1 MPNLDAIDTAIAVV
15 IVLLLLSLIVQSV
28 QAIFKKLLKIKSRQL
43 ELSLVDLFKHIVP
56 SPEAEAAEPSLENNA
71 EAAEPSLAKKAAR
84 RIVKSPILQLISRGE
99 HSSEKAGKNALALYQ
114 AVIARFKEIGRVSA
128 AGKAMLDSLSKDD
141 LTKVLSSV
149 APDTLL
155 PDLVNQLKEAT
166 TVVNSLQ
173 DALDGI
179 EIEHLEGEASAKF
192 AAMRDVLEPVL
203 SDLRSIMSGKQLK
216 PALVLGDVM
225 SLRQIKLDEVLKL
238 LGEVQSKVEQDIKT
252 EETKPTS
259 IKLEGLR
266 LTSTGLKGIAKT
278 IIEVRQKFD
287 AALAPMRTKLTEVEV
302 WYDTVMQ
309 SFNERY
315 ARSMKT
321 WAIVVSAV
329 VVVFLNANFF
339 TIYQNI
345 TTNGVVRNL
354 IIQSGPEVLARAKA
368 AKASESKANEENQSE
383 KPNPSPSPSPSPTAS
398 PGSVT
403 LTTITTTSPP
413 TGVTTTTTTQDSEKQ
428 STEELLSSFKKIQ
441 EQIKGDAN
449 TYASFGFA
457 PLTYRGVRTW
467 VGTLGPPQNTDHPC
481 WVWFGHRGRDFK
493 TLLGWAITA
502 MLLSVGAPFWQ
513 DTLESLFGIKNLLR
527 KRSDTKNIEDKG
539 GQPKT

>member
-28 QAIFKKLLKIKSRQL
+28 QELLKKLLKIKSRQL
-43 ELSLVDLFKHIVP
+43 EQSLVDLFQHIV
-56 SPEAEAAEPSLENNA
+56 
-71 EAAEPSLAKKAAR
+71 AR
-84 RIVKSPILQLISRGE
+84 PTGDHSSARMRKSPILQLLTP
-99 HSSEKAGKNALALYQ
+99 KAKHAAEEAGGDVKELFD
-114 AVIARFKEIGRVSA
+114 AVVQRFKEIGRVSV

-141 LTKVLSSV
+141 LTKVLRSV
-149 APDTLL
+149 APNTLL

-166 TVVNSLQ
+166 TGVKSLQ
-173 DALDGI
+173 DALEHI
-179 EIEHLEGEASAKF
+179 EINHLEGEASAKF
-192 AAMRDVLEPVL
+192 AAMRDALEPVL
-203 SDLRSIMSGKQLK
+203 SDIRSIMSGKELK

-238 LGEVQSKVEQDIKT
+238 LGEVQSKVEEDIKT
-252 EETKPTS
+252 EEAKPTS
-259 IKLEGLR
+259 IKLEGLE
-266 LTSTGLKGIAKT
+266 LTSTGLKAIAKT

-287 AALAPMRTKLTEVEV
+287 TALAPLRTKLTEVEV

-315 ARSMKT
+315 TRSMKT
-321 WAIVVSAV
+321 WAVIVSAV

-339 TIYQNI
+339 NIYQNI
-345 TTNGVVRNL
+345 TTNDVVRNL
-354 IIQSGPEVLARAKA
+354 IIQSGPEVLARAKD
-368 AKASESKANEENQSE
+368 AKASESKANQDEKKNQSE
-383 KPNPSPSPSPSPTAS
+383 EPKPSPSPSSSPTAS

-413 TGVTTTTTTQDSEKQ
+413 TGVTTTTTTQDSDKQ
-428 STEELLSSFKKIQ
+428 TTEELLSSFKKIQ

-449 TYASFGFA
+449 TFASFGFA

-467 VGTLGPPQNTDHPC
+467 LGTLGPPENTDHPYR
-481 WVWFGHRGRDFK
+481 VWFGHRGRDFK

-513 DTLESLFGIKNLLR
+513 DALESLFGIKNLLR
-527 KRSDTKNIEDKG
+527 KRSDTKNVEDKG
-539 GQPKT
+539 GNPKP